1 MDISV
6 VINRFRR
13 FTIAAMLAATLLSS
27 AALAQGDTT
36 AQTPP
41 PASAAPYHIS
51 EAEAKELFR
60 SVDLILKFA
69 SEHSGLAIHHEVKK
83 KLATREEVQS
93 YLQKRMHDAGNERFD
108 RMGRSLEK
116 LGLLPKGFKL
126 REYMLSLY
134 KEQVE
139 GWYDPKSK
147 TVFLLDWV
155 PPEAQKPVMAH
166 ELTHAL
172 QDQNYGLEKWLN
184 VGADS
189 HDDTAQTVIDEQREA
204 RQSIVEGQAM
214 VVLFDYMLAP
224 SGQSVEDD
232 PAAAGIMRQ
241 SITEEGSDSTYAH
254 APICLRETMLFPYT
268 FGTDFALHVLARR
281 GKQAAF
287 AGVMEHPPLDTHQ
300 IMEPA
305 AYLSGEPQRT
315 IRVVSVEKVLGA
327 GWRREDLSGLGEV
340 DLRVILRQW
349 ANDDAAKMATSWR
362 GGYYAVVS
370 QKGHSDGPLP
380 MVLVLKLDSPASA
393 RKFAAIYEAE
403 LPRRYQKVQKTQ
415 APGEWMTEEGTV
427 QMVVEGSAIIA
438 LESFAPADAAR
449 LLPALR
455 ASVHED
461 VEIPEAT
468 Q

>member
-1 MDISV
+1 
-6 VINRFRR
+6 
-13 FTIAAMLAATLLSS
+13 
-27 AALAQGDTT
+27 
-36 AQTPP
+36 
-41 PASAAPYHIS
+41 
-51 EAEAKELFR
+51 
-60 SVDLILKFA
+60 
-69 SEHSGLAIHHEVKK
+69 
-83 KLATREEVQS
+83 
-93 YLQKRMHDAGNERFD
+93 
-108 RMGRSLEK
+108 
-116 LGLLPKGFKL
+116 
-126 REYMLSLY
+126 
-134 KEQVE
+134 
-139 GWYDPKSK
+139 
-147 TVFLLDWV
+147 
-155 PPEAQKPVMAH
+155 MAH

-349 ANDDAAKMATSWR
+349 ANDDVAKMATSWR